1 MLTRSSWCWQDQTE
15 TQKNALGGEFRCN
28 KMLTDDSQIQNLTWG
43 ASIILSDGH
52 CPSST
57 LDKSSM
63 SLWEA
68 RNNGS
73 TSLSTDSSIL
83 PRFSLPQPQ
92 NMPSHTRNLF
102 CFPSPRQ
109 SSQLLCTLPAVR
121 TKHLYTAVVLEGMVP
136 CRQCTVSSAEAEAT
150 TTTKIRNPEKMS
162 MPGSFCVVRWRCG
175 ILLPPH
181 GAIPAAAV

>member
-1 MLTRSSWCWQDQTE
+1 MDT
-15 TQKNALGGEFRCN
+15 A
-28 KMLTDDSQIQNLTWG
+28 
-43 ASIILSDGH
+43 
-52 CPSST
+52 PSST
-57 LDKSSM
+57 LDKSSI

-121 TKHLYTAVVLEGMVP
+121 TKHLYTAVVLEGTVP

-150 TTTKIRNPEKMS
+150 TTTKIRNPEKKVNAWFLLCGAVAVRNS
-162 MPGSFCVVRWRCG
+162 VTAPWSNSCCCRVEHPHCRQGILPSEGCVVYDPTS
-175 ILLPPH
+175 L
-181 GAIPAAAV
+181 AIKASSEARSGERAKES